1 MSEQLTEQQ
10 FHLLIKQA
18 KVEFGEV
25 FLAEVEDQQFIFRLL
40 TRKEYKEILQISDDK
55 DMAEELICQLSVIH
69 PSNLNF
75 AKGEAGLPS
84 LLAPH
89 IVNESGFGDMQKSH
103 YYFDS
108 YRMRMESFEM
118 QAEAA
123 IQAAFPQI
131 SEEDM
136 QDWTVEKLMR
146 TLAKAEWILKNV
158 KGYPIEF
165 RNQYDEELE
174 EGEEEVPEEEPPT
187 MKEIGNDIRQ
197 QGGDPMIELQEHII
211 RPRPYAEFPFIAGTN
226 YWKRVF

>member
-1 MSEQLTEQQ
+1 MTTSDIN
-10 FHLLIKQA
+10 LIIKEA
-18 KVEFGEV
+18 KIRFGEV
-25 FLAEVEDQQFIFRLL
+25 YLVEAEDEVFIFRLL
-40 TRKEYKEILQISDDK
+40 TRKEYKEILQIADNK
-55 DMAEELICQLSVIH
+55 DMAEEMICQMAVVY
-69 PSNLNF
+69 PQGLNF
-75 AKGEAGLPS
+75 GRGAAGLPS
-84 LLAPH
+84 LIAPH

-108 YRMRMESFEM
+108 YRSRMESFEM

-165 RNQYDEELE
+165 QNQYDMMSEEGEELE
-174 EGEEEVPEEEPPT
+174 EEVPPT
-187 MKEIGNDIRQ
+187 MKEIGNEIRQ
-197 QGGDPMIELQEHII
+197 QGGDPMVELQEHII
-211 RPRPYAEFPFIAGTN
+211 KPRPYAEFPFIAGTN